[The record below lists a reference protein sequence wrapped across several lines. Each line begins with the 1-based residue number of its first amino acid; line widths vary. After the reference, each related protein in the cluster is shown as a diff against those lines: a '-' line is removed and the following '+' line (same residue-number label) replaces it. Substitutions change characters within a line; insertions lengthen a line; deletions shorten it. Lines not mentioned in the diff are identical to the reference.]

1 MVAERTCVVPGITSV
16 VAEITCVVP
25 EITSVVPEITSVNHI
40 DNLCRS
46 RDN

>member
-1 MVAERTCVVPGITSV
+1 VNPGITSV

-40 DNLCRS
+40 DNLCGS

>member
-1 MVAERTCVVPGITSV
+1 M

-40 DNLCRS
+40 DNFCAS

>member
-1 MVAERTCVVPGITSV
+1 MVAEITCVVPGITSV

>member
-1 MVAERTCVVPGITSV
+1 M

-25 EITSVVPEITSVNHI
+25 KITSVVPEITSVNHI
-40 DNLCRS
+40 DNLCGS